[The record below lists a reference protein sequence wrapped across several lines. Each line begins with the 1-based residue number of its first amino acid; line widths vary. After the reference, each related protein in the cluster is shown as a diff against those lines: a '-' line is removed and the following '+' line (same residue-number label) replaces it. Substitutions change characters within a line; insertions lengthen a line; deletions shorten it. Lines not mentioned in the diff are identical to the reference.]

1 MGNGPPLPNLPGA
14 WREAERVARRID
26 AYRLGSSSPAI
37 AFARI
42 APLLARR
49 RVGTTSRVGCSV
61 RCALDLAGD
70 LSERQTIGA

>member
-49 RVGTTSRVGCSV
+49 
-61 RCALDLAGD
+61 
-70 LSERQTIGA
+70 